1 MPRLLVAG
9 LSGGSGKTIVSLGLL
24 LLLRRAGLDVR
35 AFKKGPDY
43 IDPAWLAWA
52 SAHPTR
58 NLDAFL
64 MGAEAVRASFARH
77 GTPGGINVI
86 EGNRGLFDG
95 LDAAGT
101 YSSAN
106 LAAILDA
113 PIVLVLDA
121 AKTTR
126 TAAALVLG
134 CQKFDPSAAIQ
145 AVVLNHVNGQRHER
159 VLREA
164 IESVCAI
171 PVIGTLPR
179 LEENPLPERH
189 LGLIP
194 PGEHQTMG
202 SVERNLL
209 EWMENRVDL
218 DALLTIARSAPALA
232 ARAAERPPLPDAH
245 GLKIGYLRDSAFTFY
260 YPENLE
266 ELERAG
272 AELVPIS
279 ALHAT
284 SLPTGLHALYIGGGF
299 PETHAH
305 ALSANTSFLHSL
317 RQACAVGL
325 PVYAE
330 CGGLMLLAR
339 SLTWQDVRSPMSNV
353 FPIDVEAFRTPQGH
367 GYTELRVDAPNPF
380 FPQGA
385 VLRGH
390 EFHYSRIVSGF
401 ESVTSAC
408 AVVRGTGCDAGRDGI
423 VTQNV
428 FAAYTHLHATAT
440 PQWTVGIL
448 TAARQ
453 FAQRAET
460 HDILQPLLS

>member
-9 LSGGSGKTIVSLGLL
+9 LSGGSGKTLVTLGLL

-52 SAHPTR
+52 SAHPAR

-64 MGAEAVRASFARH
+64 MGAETLRTSFARH
-77 GTPGGINVI
+77 GTRSGVNVI

-121 AKTTR
+121 TKMTR

-134 CQKFDPSAAIQ
+134 CQKLDPCALIQ
-145 AVVLNHVNGQRHER
+145 GVVLNQVNGRRHER

-164 IESVCAI
+164 IESVCSI
-171 PVIGTLPR
+171 PVIGALPR
-179 LEENPLPERH
+179 LAENPLPERH
-189 LGLIP
+189 LGLVP
-194 PGEHQTMG
+194 PDEHQTMG

-218 DALLTIARSAPALA
+218 DALLTIARSAPPLA
-232 ARAAERPPLPDAH
+232 ADTDERTPLPDAH
-245 GLKIGYLRDSAFTFY
+245 GLRIGYLRDSAFTFY

-272 AELVPIS
+272 AELAPIS

-299 PETHAH
+299 PETHAR
-305 ALSANTSFLHSL
+305 AFSASFLESL
-317 RQACAVGL
+317 RQACAADL

-339 SLTWQDVRSPMSNV
+339 SLIWQGVRYPMANV

-367 GYTELRVDAPNPF
+367 GYSELRVDASNPF

-390 EFHYSRIVSGF
+390 EFHYSRIVSGS
-401 ESVTSAC
+401 EPVTSAC
-408 AVVRGTGCDAGRDGI
+408 AVVRGTGCDAGRDGL

-440 PQWTVGIL
+440 PQWASGIL

-453 FAQRAET
+453 FALRAET
-460 HDILQPLLS
+460 HDALQSLPS